1 MRHRRCRIVME
12 NRAATGNYA
21 KSHSAAPLHSCYLI
35 KRRSDRKKPFEPS
48 PFSLDTISRP
58 ISTSISL
65 CYCSIRDGH
74 CVFIVR
80 TIFLFIFLFTVV
92 LFFSRLFVRR
102 VQQLLQPSG
111 WYLHVARSPEKIS
124 AQHRLPPVHVHRS
137 SGRDRRAHVQ
147 PVQYSPHR
155 RRVSKKK

>member
-80 TIFLFIFLFTVV
+80 TIFLFIFLFTDVRFFPGCSCVV
-92 LFFSRLFVRR
+92 
-102 VQQLLQPSG
+102 
-111 WYLHVARSPEKIS
+111 Y
-124 AQHRLPPVHVHRS
+124 S
-137 SGRDRRAHVQ
+137 SS
-147 PVQYSPHR
+147 YSPQGGTFMSPDHPKKYPPNIDCLLYTFTGHPDEIVELTFNQFNIR
-155 RRVSKKK
+155 RTGEE